1 MNPKCRRDISDR
13 SLVYAGCNANCNGQN
28 DAFRGNLFDLHQCP
42 FCQKSRYCLL
52 LHVCDALRLD
62 KDKDRMCIDCVVQSM
77 CTGKHGTSQTYCP
90 TRHHTPLVTAMMGIS
105 LLDEAK
111 KIIMLAYK
119 TDDSIS
125 PFSEWKFL
133 FEFEKKINKTNE
145 KTDLVITI
153 YQYDIIKWYILGMI
167 YSLFH
172 KLLFCL

>member
-1 MNPKCRRDISDR
+1 
-13 SLVYAGCNANCNGQN
+13 
-28 DAFRGNLFDLHQCP
+28 
-42 FCQKSRYCLL
+42 
-52 LHVCDALRLD
+52 
-62 KDKDRMCIDCVVQSM
+62 
-77 CTGKHGTSQTYCP
+77 
-90 TRHHTPLVTAMMGIS
+90 MMGIS